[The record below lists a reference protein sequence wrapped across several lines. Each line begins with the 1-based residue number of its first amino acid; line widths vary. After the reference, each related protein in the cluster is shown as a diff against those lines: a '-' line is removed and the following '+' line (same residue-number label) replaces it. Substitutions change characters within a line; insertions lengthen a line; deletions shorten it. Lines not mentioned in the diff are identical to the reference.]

1 MSDML
6 IFVIEPIK
14 TIVKMQFCPLRITP
28 SPPIRY
34 ISNGKFA
41 PKFDLVLTFHWC
53 SYWPN
58 VDNHFRERSNTRVK
72 FWKTLQS
79 SCCDDTNFGKKN
91 ESIYGSHK
99 ICSKYYIGID
109 YEDRID
115 TKRKPIADKT
125 FYQKQEQTKIF
136 KWHIYL
142 PEKKTVG

>member
-1 MSDML
+1 MKLPHKKTDFGNWYSNLL
-6 IFVIEPIK
+6 IFVIGPIK
-14 TIVKMQFCPLRITP
+14 TIVKNAICPFCPLRITS
-28 SPPIRY
+28 SPPIHY

-109 YEDRID
+109 YEDHIH
-115 TKRKPIADKT
+115 TKPKPITEKT
-125 FYQKQEQTKIF
+125 FYQKQ
-136 KWHIYL
+136 
-142 PEKKTVG
+142 